1 MKRYISTLSRGQTL
15 LELVVAI
22 GVVAIVI
29 TALVAAVTASL
40 RYSQSTRL
48 RSRGVKYA
56 QEGLELSRKLRDT
69 NTWSTF
75 DSYANGS
82 GSWCLDEN
90 GAWVVDTASGNCPVS
105 VGNNFWRR
113 VHFVRNDPIMEVTV
127 SVSWGERNTPS
138 SIELKTHFTQW
149 K

>member
-1 MKRYISTLSRGQTL
+1 MSRGQTL

-48 RSRGVKYA
+48 RSRGIKYA

-69 NTWSTF
+69 NTWNIF
-75 DSYANGS
+75 QAYADGS
-82 GSWCLDEN
+82 GSWCLDETGVWAVDAAN
-90 GAWVVDTASGNCPVS
+90 GTCPVS
-105 VGNNFWRR
+105 VGNDFWRR
-113 VHFVRNDPIMEVTV
+113 VHFVWNDPIMEVTV
-127 SVSWGERNTPS
+127 NVSWGERNTPS